1 MTKLGIV
8 GRLED
13 EDAVYMVKKE
23 DNAKDLKKIKKI
35 HQNLNHKS
43 KDQMHMAYRNAG
55 ILDTQTRKNIDMVV
69 DNCETCKRNSR
80 SKSKPSVAIPK
91 AGDFN
96 EIVALDLKKVGEK
109 YILWMVCTFTKFVK
123 GVVIKDKKAETV
135 MNAVHMEWCMNVGF
149 PSRGFWCDNGG
160 EFRNEKLEEFVS

>member
-1 MTKLGIV
+1 MV

-13 EDAVYMVKKE
+13 KYAIYMVQDD
-23 DNAKDLKKIKKI
+23 DNATHVKRITKI

-43 KDQMHMAYRNAG
+43 KKQMYSAYESAG
-55 ILDTQTRKNIDMVV
+55 KLDKETKKKIDKVV
-69 DNCETCKRNSR
+69 ENCMICKKNSR
-80 SKSKPSVAIPK
+80 SKPKPSVAIQK

-96 EIVALDLKKVGEK
+96 EILALDLKKVGEK

-135 MNAVHMEWCMNVGF
+135 MNALHMEWCMN
-149 PSRGFWCDNGG
+149 
-160 EFRNEKLEEFVS
+160 